1 MKRLGPSA
9 SGFIECREARDVGV
23 EGGEFGEVAF
33 GGGFGGKVEDEGG
46 EGRVVRVAQEAER
59 DEDAVKGVLPD

>member
-1 MKRLGPSA
+1 M
-9 SGFIECREARDVGV
+9 GV